1 MLDTLKK
8 YFGYDSFR
16 PNQEEII
23 SALLEGQDVLAL
35 MPTGG
40 GKSIC
45 YQVPAMIKEGVCL
58 VISPLIALMK
68 DQVEALKQ
76 NGIAAAYLNST
87 QTATEQREIEDQ
99 LVKGEIKLLY
109 VAPEKLFSGYEPFTR
124 FLQQLNVS
132 FFAID
137 EAHCVSQWGHD
148 FRPEYLKLKELRDL
162 FPEIPM
168 IALTATADK
177 KTRADIVNNLTM
189 RAPKIIIASFDRP
202 NIQYTIEP
210 RQQGREKLLAF
221 LSKYKDDSGIIYTL
235 SRKSTEQLAMWLNNS
250 GFTALPYHAGL
261 TPEVRS
267 RNQERF
273 IRDDVQV
280 VVATIAFGMGIDK
293 SNVRYVVHWNLPK
306 NIEGYYQETG
316 RAGRDGVDSH
326 AMLLYSVGDAH
337 MLRGFIDDV
346 PDDNH
351 RENLLKK
358 LNQMIDLCESRVC
371 RRQSLLAYFD
381 EEYPESCGNCD
392 VCLRE
397 ETYFDGTIIAQKALS
412 AVARLGGRFGIGYV
426 IDFLRGSKSQKIK
439 DQHKELKTYGV
450 GKDLSK
456 NEWNRH
462 LRYLIDLG
470 LLEIDGGKFPLLKLT
485 AKSHAVLK
493 GQEKVELIQHTE
505 VHDQEVLAEDVP
517 EHLDLTKTLKKIRR
531 GLAKKADL
539 PAYMIVNDKTLQEL
553 SRYRPTNIEN
563 ISKISGFGEQ
573 KTEQFGEAFAAAIA
587 EFCKGKDI
595 EVDLT
600 PARVIKR
607 KKKSAGPGMS
617 AIETLTMLNAGETV
631 GSIARQRKLATSTVE
646 GHVYE
651 LITAGKVSSEAF
663 IPAEKRAKI
672 LEAFKRKPKATLT
685 EIHREFKGEVSFFEL
700 RIARL

>member
-1 MLDTLKK
+1 MLNTLKK

-45 YQVPAMIKEGVCL
+45 YQVPAMIKDGVCL

-381 EEYPESCGNCD
+381 EEHPGECGNCD

-485 AKSHAVLK
+485 AKSQAVLK

-517 EHLDLTKTLKKIRR
+517 EHLDLTKTLKKVRR

-573 KTEQFGEAFAAAIA
+573 KTEQFGEAFATAIA
-587 EFCKGKDI
+587 EFCKGKDM

-607 KKKSAGPGMS
+607 KKNSTGPGMS

-700 RIARL
+700 RIARI